1 MKIGV
6 IGNTNLTFKTIL
18 LLMVQRHTI
27 EYVFG
32 LSKEKMNKKVNSCD
46 KIELFC
52 AANEIQYI
60 VSDDWEDILDI
71 DVDLVLEMGDSRIVP
86 SKFLQKNKVIGN
98 HGAILPYVQG
108 AASLTWGRMLNNGKW
123 GVSLFELNEKI
134 DNGDIL
140 VTKEVNYSPENT
152 SMKDFVSL
160 CDDMTVECV
169 KEYLSGSFSRVKN
182 EKWNVK
188 LNKHIDSSVGVDI
201 LYDSLEKNL
210 NIYMPPRN
218 KNDSKLLV
226 HWENDFKKR
235 FKIANNDPYPLW
247 YEEK

>member
-1 MKIGV
+1 MKIGI
-6 IGNTNLTFKTIL
+6 IGNTDLTFKTIFL
-18 LLMVQRHTI
+18 LLLEKHSI

-32 LSKEKMNKKVNSCD
+32 LPKEKLDKKVNNS
-46 KIELFC
+46 KEIESFC
-52 AANEIQYI
+52 TSNEIKYI
-60 VSDDWEDILDI
+60 NSGDWGDILDI
-71 DVDLVLEMGDSRIVP
+71 NVDLVFEMGDSRIVP
-86 SKFLQKNKVIGN
+86 SKFLQKHKVIGN

-140 VTKEVNYSPENT
+140 VTKEVIYDPEST

-188 LNKHIDSSVGVDI
+188 LSKHIDSSVGVDI
-201 LYDSLEKNL
+201 LSDCLEKNL

-247 YEEK
+247 HEEK